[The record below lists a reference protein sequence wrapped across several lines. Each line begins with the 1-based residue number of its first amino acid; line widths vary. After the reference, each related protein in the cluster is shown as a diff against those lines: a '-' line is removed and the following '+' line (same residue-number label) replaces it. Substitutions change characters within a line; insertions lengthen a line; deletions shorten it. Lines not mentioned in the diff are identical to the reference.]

1 MTIITNPF
9 AQEWCVYRI
18 HFVSVCS
25 WHPIRWR
32 DIPRS
37 SKLTVEKS
45 SSDVK
50 KMETDVVFH
59 CCCVVNDLFSL
70 LPCA

>member
-1 MTIITNPF
+1 MLET
-9 AQEWCVYRI
+9 
-18 HFVSVCS
+18 

-50 KMETDVVFH
+50 KMEKDVVFH

-70 LPCA
+70 LRCD

>member
-1 MTIITNPF
+1 MLET
-9 AQEWCVYRI
+9 
-18 HFVSVCS
+18 

-50 KMETDVVFH
+50 KMEKDVVFH

-70 LPCA
+70 LPCASPGGLGLLWIYLVEIPS